1 MQRITI
7 TIEDDLLA
15 EIDAAAKDRGYQNRS
30 EIIRDLTRAGLQ
42 QSAQEA
48 APSGQ
53 CVAALVYVYDHAARD
68 LSKRLVQN
76 FHGHHDLSLA
86 TLHVH
91 LDDDSCM
98 EVTALKGASSEVQ
111 HFADHII
118 AERGV
123 RYGKVVMIPT
133 ATGKKKRA
141 RQELRTSTIE
151 AIRRFP
157 SPRPACGE
165 RSDHIVRCDPG
176 EGNSPRVPLSI
187 KPLTP
192 TLSP

>member
-1 MQRITI
+1 MHLPGLRRAFLCRFKTGRHASGEPQ
-7 TIEDDLLA
+7 
-15 EIDAAAKDRGYQNRS
+15 AARPDEGAVRN
-30 EIIRDLTRAGLQ
+30 A
-42 QSAQEA
+42 
-48 APSGQ
+48 
-53 CVAALVYVYDHAARD
+53 VDHAARD

-123 RYGKVVMIPT
+123 RYGRVVMIPT
-133 ATGKKKRA
+133 ASEKKPKA
-141 RQELRTSTIE
+141 RKH
-151 AIRRFP
+151 
-157 SPRPACGE
+157 GHHH
-165 RSDHIVRCDPG
+165 D
-176 EGNSPRVPLSI
+176 
-187 KPLTP
+187 
-192 TLSP
+192 

>member
-15 EIDAAAKDRGYQNRS
+15 EIGAAANDRGYQNRS
-30 EIIRDLTRAGLQ
+30 EIMRDLARAGLQ
-42 QSAQEA
+42 QSAQGT

-68 LSKRLVQN
+68 LSKRLVRN

-98 EVTALKGASSEVQ
+98 EVTALKGAANEVQ

-133 ATGKKKRA
+133 AETRKKRT
-141 RQELRTSTIE
+141 RK
-151 AIRRFP
+151 RR
-157 SPRPACGE
+157 A
-165 RSDHIVRCDPG
+165 
-176 EGNSPRVPLSI
+176 
-187 KPLTP
+187 
-192 TLSP
+192 